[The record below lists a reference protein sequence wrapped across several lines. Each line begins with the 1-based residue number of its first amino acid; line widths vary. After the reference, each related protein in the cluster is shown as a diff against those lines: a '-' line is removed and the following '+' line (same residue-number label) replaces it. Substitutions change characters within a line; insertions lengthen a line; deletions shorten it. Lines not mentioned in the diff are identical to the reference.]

1 MKETLEAE
9 KARLTDAIKL
19 HDDRHQESM
28 KLANIFRKQLK
39 QIERAIAA
47 YEKPTQADVIKQVS
61 EGLIQDEMDL
71 NEILDH
77 QITAVV
83 KNGLDPFVHSYVDQA
98 GKITPVTQEYIHK
111 VVIKI
116 GQEKSI

>member
-1 MKETLEAE
+1 MKEELEKE

-47 YEKPTQADVIKQVS
+47 YNNPTDAEAAHDIS
-61 EGLIQDEMDL
+61 EGLQ
-71 NEILDH
+71 
-77 QITAVV
+77 
-83 KNGLDPFVHSYVDQA
+83 NG
-98 GKITPVTQEYIHK
+98 
-111 VVIKI
+111 
-116 GQEKSI
+116 